1 MSTQAVS
8 KRRSAPVACTLP
20 PGLEGE
26 VRLKVAQVCT
36 LTGFGRSKLY
46 EEIKA
51 GRFPEP
57 ERSSKRCSRW
67 RAGTVVE
74 ALNSRSSK
82 GPN

>member
-1 MSTQAVS
+1 MQRTTDLGQSS
-8 KRRSAPVACTLP
+8 SNTLP
-20 PGLEGE
+20 AGLERE
-26 VRLKVAQVCT
+26 VRLRIGQVLA

-67 RAGTVVE
+67 RAGTVID
-74 ALNSRSSK
+74 AMNRK
-82 GPN
+82 GAQ